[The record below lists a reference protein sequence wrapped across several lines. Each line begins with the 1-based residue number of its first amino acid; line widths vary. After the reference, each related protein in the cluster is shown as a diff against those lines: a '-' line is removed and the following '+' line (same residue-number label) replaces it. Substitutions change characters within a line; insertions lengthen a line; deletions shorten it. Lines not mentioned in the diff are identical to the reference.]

1 MNGVKVVIASL
12 FGRGRV
18 ARGFAGT
25 CLCAAAVLGATQ
37 AWGIA
42 YVTNDVYTVTSYSAS
57 SDRQQL
63 NMYGGEIAFNN
74 TGSYGF
80 VRNVIRIDSPTDVT
94 FVTTNSATP
103 RPIDFGKDVFNPGG
117 GQLVLSESARF
128 GISRSGYNDSITW
141 GRDMV
146 WGDAVNRQPGATGYP
161 YLSPDVI
168 KFANPGDSLVLT
180 GRLALT
186 AWPTSCNYAVEKD
199 SALALYGDN
208 MISGDMIQDGEFT
221 LPWKCLFWANPL
233 CLPPTAKLI
242 IPSDGQVIVIHTELD
257 TATGNLSY
265 PGGGHNNYSNDIHV
279 VGELLVKA
287 QYATTFH
294 GDITGPSAG
303 RINIQGSSA
312 NDNIKRF
319 SGDLSGFNG
328 WIRLYSSDGGTG
340 TKINLDNKTCN
351 CYLDKNAPAGGIRIF
366 AASNTT
372 TRCAFYPE
380 TAAARAGDW
389 HVGRLQAEG
398 VYETTTYGLRGANW
412 YMLSRQN
419 LTIDSLEYGGSNGGI
434 SITGATSTKNSSTLT
449 IGSIQSGFEL
459 VIEKGVPVTIGSLGE
474 GVKIRYYGT
483 QVNTNAVNLAAGCTL
498 GELEVPQGDTVYLN
512 GGAVENVTGTGTL
525 VVTGGDV
532 RLGAVAAT
540 VDVQVRGGTVTFG
553 SGIELSDVTTAKN
566 LGFWM
571 DPSDYS
577 TMQGAYEGFEFWGN
591 RGQGEGTTDILGTS
605 TAYVYTNGFPL
616 IERIYDK
623 RSSQRVNFFWQDR
636 CVDSSSAFYSY
647 LFPFLMTDRLNGR
660 SVLSF
665 GEHAN
670 PMDAK
675 WSNKASDGS
684 KEEARR
690 IPLMRGHATGGA
702 LRIYTMV
709 MVFGSQNGGGRALV
723 GGYDGNGIWKSGV
736 TYGTGVS
743 TNPACGGN
751 YPRGGSGY
759 GLENPIF
766 STYRDTWVDGAPVD
780 PTTTPPSGGWQIISF
795 NGSGTYF
802 RSLGMSTASSSGGQN
817 YGELLVFTNTAL
829 TAVQRQTVENYLA
842 MKWGLADALSVKGSV
857 TVAAGATVKGAVANV
872 SGAGTWELDSP
883 ETRLALDGTS
893 FAGTLASSGTVTVAD
908 AAYLPSFSPSFSGA
922 AEVADG
928 NLSFTYANGA
938 FAPAL
943 VAPDADLTFPAA
955 PTVTVTTG
963 GALEAGDYP
972 LVSGKTLTGLTDC
985 TLVHDIGHGMKAK
998 LVRTETALVLRVMS
1012 SGMTVI
1018 FR

>member
-1 MNGVKVVIASL
+1 M
-12 FGRGRV
+12 
-18 ARGFAGT
+18 
-25 CLCAAAVLGATQ
+25 
-37 AWGIA
+37 
-42 YVTNDVYTVTSYSAS
+42 
-57 SDRQQL
+57 
-63 NMYGGEIAFNN
+63 
-74 TGSYGF
+74 
-80 VRNVIRIDSPTDVT
+80 
-94 FVTTNSATP
+94 
-103 RPIDFGKDVFNPGG
+103 
-117 GQLVLSESARF
+117 
-128 GISRSGYNDSITW
+128 
-141 GRDMV
+141 
-146 WGDAVNRQPGATGYP
+146 
-161 YLSPDVI
+161 
-168 KFANPGDSLVLT
+168 
-180 GRLALT
+180 
-186 AWPTSCNYAVEKD
+186 
-199 SALALYGDN
+199 
-208 MISGDMIQDGEFT
+208 
-221 LPWKCLFWANPL
+221 
-233 CLPPTAKLI
+233 
-242 IPSDGQVIVIHTELD
+242 
-257 TATGNLSY
+257 
-265 PGGGHNNYSNDIHV
+265 
-279 VGELLVKA
+279 
-287 QYATTFH
+287 
-294 GDITGPSAG
+294 
-303 RINIQGSSA
+303 
-312 NDNIKRF
+312 
-319 SGDLSGFNG
+319 
-328 WIRLYSSDGGTG
+328 
-340 TKINLDNKTCN
+340 
-351 CYLDKNAPAGGIRIF
+351 
-366 AASNTT
+366 
-372 TRCAFYPE
+372 
-380 TAAARAGDW
+380 
-389 HVGRLQAEG
+389 
-398 VYETTTYGLRGANW
+398 
-412 YMLSRQN
+412 
-419 LTIDSLEYGGSNGGI
+419 
-434 SITGATSTKNSSTLT
+434 
-449 IGSIQSGFEL
+449 
-459 VIEKGVPVTIGSLGE
+459 
-474 GVKIRYYGT
+474 
-483 QVNTNAVNLAAGCTL
+483 
-498 GELEVPQGDTVYLN
+498 YLN

-553 SGIELSDVTTAKN
+553 SGMELSDVTTAKN

-577 TMQGAYEGFEFWGN
+577 TLQGAYAGFEFWGN

-670 PMDAK
+670 SMDAK

-842 MKWGLADALSVKGSV
+842 MKWGLADALSAKGSV

-883 ETRLALDGTS
+883 ETRLALDGTL

-922 AEVADG
+922 AEVAGG

-955 PTVTVTTG
+955 TTVTVTTG
-963 GALEAGDYP
+963 GELESGDYA
-972 LVSGKTLTGLTDC
+972 LVSGKSLTGLTDC
-985 TLVHDIGHGMKAK
+985 TLDHDIGGGMRVK
-998 LVRTETALVLRVMS
+998 LVHTATSLVLRVAP
-1012 SGMTVI
+1012 SGTTVI

>member
-25 CLCAAAVLGATQ
+25 SLCAAAVLGASQ
-37 AWGIA
+37 AWGVA
-42 YVTNDVYTVTSYSAS
+42 YVTNDVYTVTSYSVS

-128 GISRSGYNDSITW
+128 GTFNDYNPAIVE

-146 WGDAVNRQPGATGYP
+146 LGSSTYRQPGGTGYP
-161 YLSPDVI
+161 YLAPDVI

-180 GRLALT
+180 GRVALT
-186 AWPTSCNYAVEKD
+186 AWPTCSYVLEKH
-199 SALALYGDN
+199 SVPALYGDN
-208 MISGDMIQDGEFT
+208 MISGDMIQNGVFT
-221 LPWKCLFWANPL
+221 LPWDWFFWANPL
-233 CLPPTAKLI
+233 CLPPAAKLV
-242 IPSDGQVIVIHTELD
+242 IPSGVQVIAIHTELD

-265 PGGGHNNYSNDIHV
+265 PKKGFNNYSNDIEV
-279 VGELLVKA
+279 VGELYVKA
-287 QYATTFH
+287 QYETTFH
-294 GDITGPSAG
+294 GDITGSSSAG
-303 RINIQGSSA
+303 RIQVQASSA
-312 NDNIKRF
+312 NDNIRRF
-319 SGDLSGFNG
+319 SGEMSGFKG
-328 WIRLYSSDGGTG
+328 WLRVYSG
-340 TKINLDNKTCN
+340 DNASWMAGKTN
-351 CYLDKNAPAGGIRIF
+351 RCYFDKSAPAGGIRIF
-366 AASNTT
+366 ASTNSITQ
-372 TRCAFYPE
+372 CAFYPE
-380 TAAARAGDW
+380 EISARTGDW

-398 VYETTTYGLRGANW
+398 VYQAGTGLRGANW
-412 YMLSRQN
+412 YLLSKQN

-434 SITGATSTKNSSTLT
+434 SITGPTSTKNSSTLT
-449 IGSIQSGFEL
+449 IGSIEAGFEL

-483 QVNTNAVNLAAGCTL
+483 QVNTNAVNLAVGCTL
-498 GELEVPQGDTVYLN
+498 GELEVPQGNTVYLN

-540 VDVQVRGGTVTFG
+540 VEVQVQGGTVTFG
-553 SGIELSDVTTAKN
+553 SGMELSDVTTAKN

-577 TMQGAYEGFEFWGN
+577 TLQGAYAGFEFWGT

-636 CVDSSSAFYSY
+636 CVDYSSTFYSY
-647 LFPFLMTDRLNGR
+647 LFPFLMTDQLNGR

-670 PMDAK
+670 SMDAK

-709 MVFGSQNGGGRALV
+709 MVFGSQNGGGRALL
-723 GGYDGNGIWKSGV
+723 GGYDGNGRWETNS
-736 TYGTGVS
+736 S

-766 STYRDTWVDGAPVD
+766 STYRDTWVDGTQVD
-780 PTTTPPSGGWQIISF
+780 PTNTPPSGGWQIISF

-802 RSLGMSTASSSGGQN
+802 RSLGMSSGTSYSGGQN
-817 YGELLVFTNTAL
+817 YGEFLVFTNAAL
-829 TAVQRQTVENYLA
+829 TAAQRQTVESYLA
-842 MKWGLADALSVKGSV
+842 MKWGLANALPVKGSV

-883 ETRLALDGTS
+883 ETRLALDGT
-893 FAGTLASSGTVTVAD
+893 FAGSIAGGGEITVAD
-908 AAYLPSFSPSFSGA
+908 AANMPALDAAYSGTA
-922 AEVADG
+922 TVTGG
-928 NLSFTYANGA
+928 NLSFMYTNGA

-943 VAPDADLTFPAA
+943 VAPDADLVFPAA

-963 GALEAGDYP
+963 GTLDSGDYP

-985 TLVHDIGHGMKAK
+985 TLVHDIGGGMKVK
-998 LVRTETALVLRVMS
+998 LVRTETALILRVMP
-1012 SGMTVI
+1012 SGFTVI